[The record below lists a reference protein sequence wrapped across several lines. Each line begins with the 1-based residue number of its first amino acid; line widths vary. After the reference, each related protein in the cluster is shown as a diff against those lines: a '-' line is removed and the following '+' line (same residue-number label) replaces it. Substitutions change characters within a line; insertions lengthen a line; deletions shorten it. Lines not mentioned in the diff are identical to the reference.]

1 MLLYEYKWAKREW
14 FMKELLLKKD
24 AIYNFNVVEEA
35 SQNKHFHK
43 DIELIY
49 IMEGSLKLEIEN
61 ELFSLNR
68 DDIVVINSNKKHSF
82 KSNKKSII
90 VHFHFSYEYLSSFLN
105 KNFIL
110 FWCNST
116 VKNELRYEEL
126 RQTIKELLNG
136 YLNKKRE
143 KDLLQYSL
151 IFKILSILCNDFLV
165 HNKDE
170 KFLDKSNKYEDRIIE
185 INNYIKDNF
194 NKSINLTDL
203 AEQLYL
209 SSTYLSKFFKKYLG
223 MNFIEYTNK
232 IRVHYAIDD
241 LLYSDKSMLEIALD
255 NGFSSSTVF
264 NKAFKKIYGVSPS
277 AYRKKI
283 KENAINNNEK
293 DKLLRD
299 EIVGKY
305 FNNNEDK
312 KENNKEQVCKYI
324 KVDSN
329 NKYFINNHW
338 SKMINIGKASELLK
352 SDIQEHILILKNKLK
367 FKYIRF
373 WSVFDDDMYIDINND
388 SENYNFDL
396 VDRVLDFL
404 LNNNIKP
411 FIEFANKGKRIHK
424 NIDNELIVNS
434 KKKSFSSLDKWGNI
448 LERFI
453 IHAINRYGKEEVET
467 WYCEIMNIE
476 EMSGISDYCNRRE
489 YIEVFEIAYKTLKKH
504 IPSLKIGGAGFNIN
518 YNKKNFENILKKW
531 SKALIKPDFLTV
543 YFYPY
548 INDSKSVKRST
559 DKNFVINKINEIKKS
574 IKETLVID
582 EIIISEWNLTIS
594 NRNFI
599 NDSCYKGA
607 YIVKNLIDSVN
618 EVNMLGYWIA
628 SDLFSELYDTTS
640 ILSGGTGLLTRDGI
654 RKPAFYGINFMN
666 HLGNNLIEKGEN
678 YIITSNNEGYII
690 VCHNYKHPNYYYYLK
705 DEDSISPSELD
716 KIFDDNNN
724 LKLNFEINNS
734 KNGEYLINKY
744 SLNSNNGSILDEWS
758 KLEYKRILNQNEIE
772 YLNDV
777 SKPKLT
783 SEKYLLNDSVINIEV
798 SLLPHEINCI
808 EIKYKY

>member
-1 MLLYEYKWAKREW
+1 
-14 FMKELLLKKD
+14 MKELLLKKD
-24 AIYNFNVVEEA
+24 VVYNFNVVEGT
-35 SQNKHFHK
+35 SRNKHFHK

-49 IMEGSLKLEIEN
+49 IMEGTVELEIEN
-61 ELFSLNR
+61 EMFNLNIA
-68 DDIVVINSNKKHSF
+68 DIVVINSNKKHSF
-82 KSNKKSII
+82 KSNNNSII
-90 VHFHFSYEYLSSFLN
+90 VYFHFSYEYLSSFLN

-116 VKNELRYEEL
+116 VKNELQYEEL
-126 RQTIKELLNG
+126 RQTIKELLNE
-136 YLNKKRE
+136 YLTNKRE

-170 KFLDKSNKYEDRIIE
+170 SVLDNSNKYEDRIIE
-185 INNYIKDNF
+185 INNYIRENY

-209 SSTYLSKFFKKYLG
+209 STTYLSKFFKKHLG
-223 MNFIEYTNK
+223 MNFIEYINK
-232 IRVHYAIDD
+232 IRIQYAIDD

-264 NKAFKKIYGVSPS
+264 NKAFKNIYGVSPS
-277 AYRKKI
+277 SYRKKI
-283 KENAINNNEK
+283 KENTINTKENG
-293 DKLLRD
+293 KLLND
-299 EIVGKY
+299 EIVEKY
-305 FNNNEDK
+305 FNNNEEK
-312 KENNKEQVCKYI
+312 KENNREEACKYI

-329 NKYFINNHW
+329 NKLFINNHW

-373 WSVFDDDMYIDINND
+373 WSIFDDDMYIDINND
-388 SENYNFDL
+388 NENYNFDL

-404 LNNNIKP
+404 LSNNIKP

-424 NIDNELIVNS
+424 NIENELIINS

-467 WYCEIMNIE
+467 WYCELMQIE
-476 EMSGISDYCNRRE
+476 DISGISEYCNRRD
-489 YIEVFEIAYKTLKKH
+489 YMDVFEIAYKKLKKH
-504 IPSLKIGGAGFNIN
+504 LPNLKVGGSGANIE
-518 YNKKNFENILKKW
+518 YSKKNFEKILNQW
-531 SKALIKPDFLTV
+531 SNSLIKPDFLTV

-548 INDSKSVKRST
+548 NNDSESVKRST
-559 DKNFVINKINEIKKS
+559 DKNFVINKINEIKKAL
-574 IKETLVID
+574 KETLDID
-582 EIIISEWNLTIS
+582 EIIISEWNLTLS

-618 EVNMLGYWIA
+618 EVNILGYWIA

-640 ILSGGTGLLTRDGI
+640 ILIGGAGLLTRDGI

-666 HLGNNLIEKGEN
+666 YLGNNLIEKGEN
-678 YIITSNNEGYII
+678 YIITSNNQGYII

-705 DEDSISPSELD
+705 DEDSITPSELD

-724 LKLNFEINNS
+724 LKLHFEIDNS

-744 SLNSNNGSILDEWS
+744 SLNSNNGSVLDEWS
-758 KLEYKRILNQNEIE
+758 KLEYKNILNKNEVE

-777 SKPKLT
+777 SKPRLT
-783 SEKYLLNDSVINIEV
+783 SKKYFATDSAINIEV
-798 SLLPHEINCI
+798 SLLPHEISCI
-808 EIKYKY
+808 EIKYQY